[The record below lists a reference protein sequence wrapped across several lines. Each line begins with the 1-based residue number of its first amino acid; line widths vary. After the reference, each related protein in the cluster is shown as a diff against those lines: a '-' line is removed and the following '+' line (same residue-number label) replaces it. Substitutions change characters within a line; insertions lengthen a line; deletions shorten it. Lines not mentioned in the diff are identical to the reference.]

1 MSASAPQPGDPGPA
15 QGEIERR
22 FQTLVESIPG
32 VAAYMDLVHPH
43 DPDHSTPVFIS
54 PQIEAMLGYPRE
66 AWLTDEELWLNV
78 IHPDDAERMTR
89 ADSAARAN
97 LDALFAEYRMIARD
111 GRVIWVSE
119 KASVVRDPATGTVY
133 WLGVM
138 VDITDRKRVEESLA
152 ASESQF
158 RSMFDAAAIG
168 VMTLAVDGTIIEANP
183 TLERVCKYPRGALN
197 GRPLSAYLDPDD
209 RESRR
214 QFDQVASGAVD
225 RCEIEHRL
233 TCSDHT
239 LMWCRTVAVLIR
251 DGDGRPARVTA
262 MIEDISDRKRE
273 EDELVH
279 RTLHDSLTGLPNRS
293 LFVDRLEQAQA
304 RQARGGSGIA
314 VLFVDMDGFK
324 QVNDSLGH
332 AAGDELLVAVARRLR
347 AAVRPT
353 DTIAR
358 YAGDEFLV
366 LIEAVASA
374 ADALEHARRVTR
386 AVQAPYALDGN
397 SLCLTASTGVYLG
410 TDPAEGADSI
420 IHKADTAMYRAK
432 RQGPNRVHLVGGD
445 AEHPAAA

>member
-1 MSASAPQPGDPGPA
+1 MPASAPQSGDPGPA
-15 QGEIERR
+15 QREIERR

-32 VAAYMDLVHPH
+32 VAAYMDLVHPD

-97 LDALFAEYRMIARD
+97 LDSLFAEYRMLARD

-119 KASVVRDPATGTVY
+119 KASVVRDPTTGTVY

-183 TLERVCKYPRGALN
+183 TLERVCKYPHGALN
-197 GRPLSAYLDPDD
+197 GRPLSTYLDPDD
-209 RESRR
+209 RDSRR
-214 QFDQVASGAVD
+214 QFDQVVSGAVD

-239 LMWCRTVAVLIR
+239 VMWCRTVAVLIR
-251 DGDGRPARVTA
+251 DGEGRPARVTA

-332 AAGDELLVAVARRLR
+332 AAGDDLLVAVARRLR

-366 LIEAVASA
+366 LIEAVASG

-386 AVQAPYALDGN
+386 AVQAPYPLNGN
-397 SLCLTASTGVYLG
+397 SLFLTASTGVYLG
-410 TDPAEGADSI
+410 TDPAEEADAI

-445 AEHPAAA
+445 AEQPAAA